1 MLKSTSLMVR
11 MDEESKAL
19 LTAAAEL
26 RKMSVSDYVRSVMV
40 EQAARELASADAKTI
55 AMTPEE
61 QLQFWNALAKT
72 PKLTPAQKALGA
84 IMRGEA

>member
-1 MLKSTSLMVR
+1 MQKTSSLMVR

-26 RKMSVSDYVRSVMV
+26 RQVSVSDYVRSVMV
-40 EQAARELASADAKTI
+40 QQASRELAAADAKTI
-55 AMTPEE
+55 AMTADE

-72 PKLTPAQKALGA
+72 PKLTKSQKELGA
-84 IMRGEA
+84 IMRGEK

>member
-1 MLKSTSLMVR
+1 

-40 EQAARELASADAKTI
+40 QQSARELAASDAKTI
-55 AMTPEE
+55 AMTPNE
-61 QLQFWNALAKT
+61 QLQFWNALAKP
-72 PKLTPAQKALGA
+72 PKLTKSQKDLAA
-84 IMRGEA
+84 IMRGES